1 MTTMNGRPQPVLV
14 DDANPQPA
22 AGAPAASP
30 ADPVQACAKLMQG
43 GSKSFFA
50 ASLLLPARVRAPAT
64 ALYAFCRVADDAI
77 DLRDPARPVE
87 EVLAHLHHRLDRIY
101 AGDPLPFPADC
112 ALAAV
117 VDRYDLPQ
125 ALLAALL
132 DGFAW
137 DAQGRQYETLDALN
151 DYAARV
157 AGTVG
162 AMMAIIMHTRTPQAL
177 ARACELGVAM
187 QLTNIARDV
196 GEDARNGRLYLPRAW
211 MREAGLDPDAWLAAP
226 RFNEALGRV
235 VARLLAA
242 ADELYARA
250 EHGIAELP
258 RNCRPAIRAARLVYA
273 EIGREVE
280 RAGLD
285 SMSRR
290 AVVSH
295 QRKLTLI
302 TQALGAALVLPAPAG
317 HLAPL
322 PAIRYL
328 VEAAAQPAGRTP
340 HAPQAD
346 RGGNFYQRTLWVM
359 DLFDRVAERNRAPMY
374 ARAAGTDGGASLSAA
389 E

>member
-1 MTTMNGRPQPVLV
+1 MDGLPRSDLV
-14 DDANPQPA
+14 DDVGLQLTGQVDASVDA
-22 AGAPAASP
+22 A
-30 ADPVQACAKLMQG
+30 QACTKLMQG

-50 ASLLLPARVRAPAT
+50 ASMLLPSRVRAPAT

-77 DLRDPARPVE
+77 DLRDPAQPVE
-87 EVLAHLHHRLDRIY
+87 QVLAHLDHRLDRIY
-101 AGDPLPFPADC
+101 AGNPLPFPADC

-137 DAQGRQYETLDALN
+137 DARGRRYETLEELQ

-162 AMMAIIMHTRTPQAL
+162 AMMAIIMHTRSPQAL

-226 RFNEALGRV
+226 QFNEALGRV

-242 ADELYARA
+242 ADALYARA

-285 SMSRR
+285 SISRR

-295 QRKLTLI
+295 QRKLALI
-302 TQALGAALVLPAPAG
+302 TQALGAALVLPSAPG
-317 HLAPL
+317 PLAPL
-322 PAIRYL
+322 PAVQFL
-328 VEAAAQPAGRTP
+328 VDAAAHADGRTP
-340 HAPQAD
+340 HTPEASPS
-346 RGGNFYQRTLWVM
+346 GNFYQRTLWVI
-359 DLFDRVAERNRAPMY
+359 DLFDRVAERNRAPVFS
-374 ARAAGTDGGASLSAA
+374 RASSDSATGSLTGA